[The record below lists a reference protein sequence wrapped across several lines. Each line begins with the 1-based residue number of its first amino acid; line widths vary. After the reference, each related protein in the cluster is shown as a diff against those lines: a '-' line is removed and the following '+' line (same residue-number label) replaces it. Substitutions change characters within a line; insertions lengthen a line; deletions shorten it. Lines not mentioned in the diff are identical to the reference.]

1 MKLSANAQV
10 AIVVPATATKR
21 EEFAAQE
28 LSKYLNKIFPGI
40 CIQITADAKANNTIF
55 IGGPERN
62 SAVAAYISEA
72 DFDARVPGPEGM
84 FIKAYG
90 ENVLVLAG
98 SSKNV
103 NERERGTVYAV
114 YELLERYLGCSLAAF
129 VNPHIAG
136 GERIPVLEEV
146 DLSGTEYI
154 KPCCDNPYRAGI
166 TEYSGGNANVEN
178 PLSNTFID
186 WIAKNR
192 FNRVVIWTTV
202 YEKMKNAG
210 TLEELDR
217 RGILITAGHH
227 SAPGTFLP
235 PYGNEY
241 FPEHYYETHPEYYKL
256 MEDGQRFTFD
266 PQSSANPMGQWIF
279 CSTNPDLISVL
290 AENILHWS
298 NLNPMVDT
306 VALWPQDS
314 KRPSCICPECSK
326 YTKEEA
332 YAMVFNGV
340 AKLIAKKNPHLKLDL
355 LAYSDVYEC
364 PKGMKMESNVFVE
377 GTTTY
382 RNADPRFRKVG
393 KPDGSALK
401 DSIYERLLLQWKDA
415 GAQVGYYDYC
425 MSVHGGRQRYMPCA
439 DEMQSFWTR
448 YKEVG
453 IQGSGTQMEY
463 FNFWNH
469 IFNFYCFARTGYD
482 ISLSME
488 DNLKKFTEIFGEGAP
503 YMAEAIRIAEDSL
516 DGQITLDQG
525 GLYFM
530 ENLGQ
535 EKKGQI
541 YDLFDKAFAAASTAA
556 ARNNIRMF
564 RMGFRYSDLECA
576 ETEVRYEFIK
586 YRLLEQCNDPTG
598 ELYYMSTHFD
608 TRCWHSDLGYGI
620 QFPLDCEK
628 SDYQPDHWYAFE
640 V

>member
-10 AIVVPATATKR
+10 AIVVPARATKR

-40 CIQITADAKANNTIF
+40 RVEITGDANTSNAIF
-55 IGGPERN
+55 VGGPERN
-62 SAVAAYISEA
+62 RAVAAYISKA
-72 DFDARVPGPEGM
+72 DFDTRVPGPEGI

-90 ENVLVLAG
+90 ADTLVLAG

-103 NERERGTVYAV
+103 NERERGTLYAV
-114 YELLERYLGCSLAAF
+114 
-129 VNPHIAG
+129 
-136 GERIPVLEEV
+136 
-146 DLSGTEYI
+146 
-154 KPCCDNPYRAGI
+154 
-166 TEYSGGNANVEN
+166 
-178 PLSNTFID
+178 
-186 WIAKNR
+186 
-192 FNRVVIWTTV
+192 
-202 YEKMKNAG
+202 
-210 TLEELDR
+210 
-217 RGILITAGHH
+217 
-227 SAPGTFLP
+227 
-235 PYGNEY
+235 
-241 FPEHYYETHPEYYKL
+241 
-256 MEDGQRFTFD
+256 
-266 PQSSANPMGQWIF
+266 
-279 CSTNPDLISVL
+279 
-290 AENILHWS
+290 
-298 NLNPMVDT
+298 
-306 VALWPQDS
+306 
-314 KRPSCICPECSK
+314 
-326 YTKEEA
+326 
-332 YAMVFNGV
+332 
-340 AKLIAKKNPHLKLDL
+340 
-355 LAYSDVYEC
+355 
-364 PKGMKMESNVFVE
+364 
-377 GTTTY
+377 
-382 RNADPRFRKVG
+382 
-393 KPDGSALK
+393 
-401 DSIYERLLLQWKDA
+401 YERLLLQWKDA

-425 MSVHGGRQRYMPCA
+425 ISVHGGRQRYMPCA

-469 IFNFYCFARTGYD
+469 IFNFYCFVRMGYD

-488 DNLKKFTEIFGEGAP
+488 DNLQKFTRIFGEGAP

-525 GLYFM
+525 DLYFM
-530 ENLGQ
+530 DNLGQ

-541 YDLFDKAFAAASTAA
+541 YDLFDKAFSAASTAA

-620 QFPLDCEK
+620 QFPLDYTE
-628 SDYQPDHWYAFE
+628 SDYQPDHWYLFE